1 MNNKIV
7 NSLPKCTS
15 PRMKQ
20 LSSIFAVNLTNLFQ
34 SREVGGDLTELGFEI
49 TDVTVAPKAAYVVIS
64 WTVTN
69 EANVPL
75 IMELIPKNSSIIRNA
90 LSETRVI
97 ANVPPIMFYRDTMQS
112 RLEEIDHLLSIADK
126 GPAEV
131 PLAEESWTENE
142 EVSED
147 EEHSSE
153 CSKVYGIDY
162 EQFKN
167 ELMMSKQKIP
177 NKILVESAVDKKTVE
192 IHVEKV

>member
-112 RLEEIDHLLSIADK
+112 RLEEINHLLSIADK

-131 PLAEESWTENE
+131 PLAEESWTETE

-153 CSKVYGIDY
+153 WSKVYGIDY